1 MPARSYAES
10 PGSGEKVPASY
21 SLLAMGCPD
30 AMLSGGAQND
40 RIRVQ
45 VATQSPGA
53 HPGRTG
59 GLVGRYSEHDF
70 AARIGELPVTT
81 EAELALRHL
90 SFVGTN
96 PRFHGFIEDSEE
108 SLFLVF
114 SPEALSWCTGER
126 EFQSFYRAEERS
138 YIFRGGQAKQ
148 RIQQFRNR
156 VKAAGFKIRTN
167 VCRNYE
173 L

>member
-1 MPARSYAES
+1 MRARSYAES
-10 PGSGEKVPASY
+10 QAAAKRSPASY
-21 SLLAMGCPD
+21 SLLALGCPD
-30 AMLSGGAQND
+30 AMLSGEYRMTGSEYKSRRKALEL
-40 RIRVQ
+40 
-45 VATQSPGA
+45 TQGELADWLGVTLNTIS
-53 HPGRTG
+53 R
-59 GLVGRYSEHDF
+59 RES
-70 AARIGELPVTT
+70 GELPVTP

-90 SFVGTN
+90 AFVGTN

-114 SPEALSWCTGER
+114 SPEALSWSTGER
-126 EFQSFYRAEERS
+126 EFRNFYRAEERS